1 MPIVGN
7 LSEFPLPE
15 VLLLIGI
22 RTGRLRLLDVPE
34 FGVLDI
40 DISSGEVQTMHI
52 GGETFSDT
60 RKMLDKLSAIVQ
72 AQSGMFEFRLA
83 PVSLAPR
90 TNALSIHDLAIQL
103 VCHVD
108 EQTAKQSVAPAIEQ
122 RHRLVIPQPEIWVE
136 PELNQFFQDALTL
149 LTSGVSQDEL
159 AHKLGIDPGL
169 VYKHLTHLRLLGLT
183 ELLEGEAAVAPK
195 EEPIRGE
202 EITNKSSDLLR
213 KTAALQ
219 HKNTAFIQA
228 VHIKERIRKLSTG

>member
-34 FGVLDI
+34 YGVLDL

-52 GGETFSDT
+52 GGETFT
-60 RKMLDKLSAIVQ
+60 ETAKMLDKLSTIVHSQ
-72 AQSGMFEFRLA
+72 TGMFEFRLA

-90 TNALSIHDLAIQL
+90 AQALSIHDLAIQL

-108 EQTAKQSVAPAIEQ
+108 EQAAQKNVVPSVEQ

-136 PELNQFFQDALTL
+136 PELNQFFQDALTH
-149 LTSGVSQDEL
+149 LTDGASQDEL
-159 AHKLGIDPGL
+159 ANNLGLDPGV

-183 ELLEGEAAVAPK
+183 ELIEGEPKEQTLEGPGPNTEVLQ
-195 EEPIRGE
+195 
-202 EITNKSSDLLR
+202 KSAELL
-213 KTAALQ
+213 
-219 HKNTAFIQA
+219 HKSTVFLRN